1 MAGVRARTHHQRQR
15 PKPVRA
21 NNSVRRSYDLLRWR
35 LHELEPDARLVEEDL
50 IESLSASRNTVRAV
64 LRLLADEGLVNRS
77 PKVGTTV
84 TRAVVLPVDE
94 VMTMPELPEGT
105 TSIAE
110 GRVLESIIITAPALV
125 AARLDLPEGSPV
137 LMLEGL
143 LYLDGEPTDLSVS
156 YVGLDPG
163 HVRETDVP
171 FPDGLA
177 YLEDRL
183 QVCLGEGTTT
193 MGAIAADPEVAELMG
208 LEPGAPLVWLEDV
221 LHDVDGRPRALCQ
234 HRFRGDR
241 VAFSARIHRRP
252 PPLRMA
258 PSPVEQAV

>member
-1 MAGVRARTHHQRQR
+1 MAGTRARTHHQRLR

-64 LRLLADEGLVNRS
+64 LRLLADQGLVHRS

-84 TRAVVLPVDE
+84 SRAVVLPVDE
-94 VMTMPELPEGT
+94 VMTWPELPEGT
-105 TSIAE
+105 TFTPD
-110 GRVLESIIITAPALV
+110 GRILESAVIAAPALV

-156 YVGLDPG
+156 YVGLDPDHDG
-163 HVRETDVP
+163 EIDAP

-183 QVCLGEGTTT
+183 QVCVGEGTTT
-193 MGAIAADPEVAELMG
+193 MGAIAADPQVAELMG

-221 LHDVDGRPRALCQ
+221 LYDVDGRPRALCQ

-241 VAFSARIHRRP
+241 VAFSARIRRRP
-252 PPLRMA
+252 PPLRVA
-258 PSPVEQAV
+258 VPPTGQAV

>member
-21 NNSVRRSYDLLRWR
+21 NNSVRRSYDLLRWH
-35 LHELEPDARLVEEDL
+35 LHELEPDARLVEEEL
-50 IESLSASRNTVRAV
+50 VESLSASRNTVRAV
-64 LRLLADEGLVNRS
+64 LRLLADQGLVRRS

-84 TRAVVLPVDE
+84 SRAVILPIDE

-105 TSIAE
+105 TFTPE
-110 GRVLESIIITAPALV
+110 GRVLESIVIAAPALV
-125 AARLDLPEGSPV
+125 AERLDLPEGAPV

-156 YVGLDPG
+156 YVGLDAG
-163 HVRETDVP
+163 HAIGPDVP

-177 YLEDRL
+177 FLEERL
-183 QVCLGEGTTT
+183 QVCVGEGTTT
-193 MGAIAADPEVAELMG
+193 MGALAADEQVAELMG

-221 LHDVDGRPRALCQ
+221 LHDMDGRPRALCQ
-234 HRFRGDR
+234 HRFRADR

-252 PPLRMA
+252 PRL
-258 PSPVEQAV
+258 AVAL